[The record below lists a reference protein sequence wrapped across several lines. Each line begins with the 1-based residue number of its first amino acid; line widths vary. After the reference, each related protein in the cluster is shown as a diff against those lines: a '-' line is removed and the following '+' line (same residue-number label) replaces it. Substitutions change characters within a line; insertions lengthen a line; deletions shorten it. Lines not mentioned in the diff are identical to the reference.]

1 MNGGE
6 SNTMGYITDVEGI
19 KVGHA
24 QSLEGMTGCTVIICE
39 EGATGGVDVR
49 GSAPGTRE
57 TDLLKSENL
66 VERIHS
72 VVLAGGSAF
81 GLASSNGVMKYL
93 EENGIGLDVGVTKVP
108 IVVSAVIFDL
118 WLGDSKIRPDEKM
131 GYEAAKAATEFNT
144 DRGVVGAGTGASV
157 GKALGPSFAM
167 KSGLG
172 SASIKVGD
180 LVVAA
185 LVVVN
190 ALGDIYN
197 DGIQIAGPYK
207 DGKLL
212 STLELMKE
220 GYSSGFANTN
230 TTIGV
235 ITTNAILTKAE
246 ANKVSQVAHDGM
258 ARAINPVHTMM
269 DGDTVFTMATG
280 KVKGDVNLVSQLAA
294 EVFQKAIYDI
304 EFEHSDHL

>member
-24 QSLEGMTGCTVIICE
+24 QSLVGMTGCTVIICE

-304 EFEHSDHL
+304 EFEHSRHL

>member
-304 EFEHSDHL
+304 EFEHSRHL

>member
-24 QSLEGMTGCTVIICE
+24 QSFEGMTGCTVIICE

-280 KVKGDVNLVSQLAA
+280 KVKGDINLVSQLAA

-304 EFEHSDHL
+304 EFEHSRHL